1 MAAVIPPAHADDGV
15 GLSSDPLPLGVA
27 ADWVVVPS
35 CGAVVI
41 FSGTARDHSLDRV
54 GVTQLEYEVYD
65 EHALP
70 RMSLIAAETRARW
83 SGIGRLVLLHRTG
96 LVPLGESAVVVVA
109 SAPHRAEAFDAT
121 RFMIDA
127 LKSTVP
133 IWKRETWND
142 GESWG
147 LDAQHVVELSD
158 LASTE
163 VQAVAGAL

>member
-1 MAAVIPPAHADDGV
+1 
-15 GLSSDPLPLGVA
+15 
-27 ADWVVVPS
+27 
-35 CGAVVI
+35 
-41 FSGTARDHSLDRV
+41 
-54 GVTQLEYEVYD
+54 
-65 EHALP
+65 
-70 RMSLIAAETRARW
+70 
-83 SGIGRLVLLHRTG
+83 
-96 LVPLGESAVVVVA
+96 
-109 SAPHRAEAFDAT
+109 
-121 RFMIDA
+121 MIDA